1 MKSVYVPGEGEFGVD
16 ADGDAVWKQKKVGMT
31 TDARKRHAETVRQE
45 SPFKKGDRV
54 IYDRVDQIGT
64 VILPGPNYSYVMF
77 GTENWPVAWAVGNAL
92 LRKETSEEALA
103 LLRKKLLY
111 SGRVETSWD
120 AGVGTPVYDVV
131 AQPEHYTHS
140 KIEVW
145 DAIAEWG
152 LGYRLGNVVKYVA
165 RADRK
170 GAPVQD
176 LEKAL
181 AYLTKEIEARR
192 AG

>member
-1 MKSVYVPGEGEFGVD
+1 MGIGMSVYMPGEGEFVVD
-16 ADGDAVWKQKKVGMT
+16 TDGDAVWKQRKVGMT
-31 TDARKRHAETVRQE
+31 TDARKRHAETARQG
-45 SPFKKGDRV
+45 SPFKKGDWV
-54 IYDRVDQIGT
+54 IYDKVAQVGK
-64 VILPGPNYSYVMF
+64 VILPGPYFSYVMF
-77 GTENWPVAWAVGNAL
+77 GPKEWPVAWTVGNAL
-92 LRKETSEEALA
+92 LQKVPVGPKGPPRGT
-103 LLRKKLLY
+103 Y
-111 SGRVETSWD
+111 CD
-120 AGVGTPVYDVV
+120 AGVETPVYDVV
-131 AQPEHYTHS
+131 SQPEHYTHS

-181 AYLTKEIEARR
+181 AYLSKEIEARR